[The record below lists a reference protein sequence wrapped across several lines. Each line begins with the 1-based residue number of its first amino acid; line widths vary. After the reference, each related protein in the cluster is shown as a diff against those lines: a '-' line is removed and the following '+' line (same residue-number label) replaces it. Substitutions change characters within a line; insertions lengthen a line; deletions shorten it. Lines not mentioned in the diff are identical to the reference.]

1 MITLYSLTTVVAVA
15 VIAVIMVAD
24 AVVTIIVIA
33 VTMVSI
39 AMITVIVVVIVMSM
53 ISIATIAIVMVA
65 EAVVV
70 VVSVAMVMGV
80 TIGMAVAI
88 MAVAMVIAIAEIIAT
103 MGLVVMTMTDCY
115 RGCMMVVM
123 ISVDVISAVI
133 MDVAMHAVIG
143 VIAVWQAEVVVV
155 VMIVVDIV
163 DAEGP
168 ATCGGVDR
176 AEEIIDP
183 HEDTELGG
191 IQDVAKILVTIVK
204 VIVVGI
210 DGVGIAIDNV
220 IHQTIGTRNEVIV
233 HLVAVFVLSWGQ
245 LELISHTVGEEAG
258 CLADAG
264 IAHSHHAR

>member
-15 VIAVIMVAD
+15 VIAVIMVAE
-24 AVVTIIVIA
+24 AVVTVIVVAIA
-33 VTMVSI
+33 MVATS
-39 AMITVIVVVIVMSM
+39 MITVIVVVIAMSM

-70 VVSVAMVMGV
+70 VVTVAMVGV
-80 TIGMAVAI
+80 AIGMAVAI

-103 MGLVVMTMTDCY
+103 MGLVVMTMTDFY

-133 MDVAMHAVIG
+133 MYVAMHAVIG
-143 VIAVWQAEVVVV
+143 VIAVGQAEVVV

-176 AEEIIDP
+176 TEEIIEP

-264 IAHSHHAR
+264 IAYSHHAR

>member
-15 VIAVIMVAD
+15 VIAVIMVAE
-24 AVVTIIVIA
+24 AVVTVIVVAIA
-33 VTMVSI
+33 MVATS
-39 AMITVIVVVIVMSM
+39 MITVIVVVIAMSM

-70 VVSVAMVMGV
+70 VVTVAMVMGV
-80 TIGMAVAI
+80 AIGMAVAI

-143 VIAVWQAEVVVV
+143 VIAVGQAEVVV

-168 ATCGGVDR
+168 ATCCGVDR
-176 AEEIIDP
+176 AEEIIEP

-245 LELISHTVGEEAG
+245 LELISHTVCEEAG